1 MMGIFI
7 AVLAAVLLFVAIVV
21 WVKSALA
28 WEERPS
34 AGNESLKRE
43 GEFEGGCPSEFVT
56 QIFAK
61 KDLEYVSGLGSAH
74 LEKFFQQERKSV
86 ALFWVQ
92 QTSAQIR
99 GIMRAHLQASRTS
112 RDLELGTEAGI
123 LLRYGGLQFLCGVLF
138 FTITL
143 AGPQGL
149 QRLAA
154 RADAWAQ
161 RIREAQLG
169 FHAAKETGRVQGV

>member
-1 MMGIFI
+1 MGISI

-21 WVKSALA
+21 WFKSALG

-34 AGNESLKRE
+34 AGNELLNRE
-43 GEFEGGCPSEFVT
+43 GEFEGGCPPEFVT
-56 QIFAK
+56 QIFART
-61 KDLEYVSGLGSAH
+61 DLEFVSGLGSPQ
-74 LEKFFQQERKSV
+74 LERFFQQQRKSV

-99 GIMRAHLQASRTS
+99 AIIRTHLQASRGS
-112 RDLELGTEAGI
+112 QDLELATEAGI
-123 LLRYGGLQFLCGVLF
+123 LLRYGALQFLCGVLF
-138 FTITL
+138 VSIEL

-149 QRLAA
+149 QGLAA

-169 FHAAKETGRVQGV
+169 FQAAKETGRVHGV

>member
-1 MMGIFI
+1 MGISI
-7 AVLAAVLLFVAIVV
+7 ATLAAVLLFTAIIL
-21 WVKSALA
+21 WVKSTLA
-28 WEERPS
+28 DHQRHFAS
-34 AGNESLKRE
+34 GESFNRE
-43 GEFEGGCPSEFVT
+43 DEIASGCPAEFVT
-56 QIFAK
+56 QIFARD
-61 KDLEYVSGLGSAH
+61 DLEFVSGLGSSQ
-74 LEKFFQQERKSV
+74 LKKFFAQERKSV

-99 GIMRAHLQASRTS
+99 RIMREHLQASGRS

-138 FTITL
+138 VSIEL

-149 QRLAA
+149 QGLAA
-154 RADAWAQ
+154 RAEALAQ

-169 FHAAKETGRVQGV
+169 FRTAKEAGRIPGA

>member
-1 MMGIFI
+1 MGISI

-21 WVKSALA
+21 WVKSTMAEQGQPFA
-28 WEERPS
+28 S
-34 AGNESLKRE
+34 GASLKRE
-43 GEFEGGCPSEFVT
+43 DEVEAGCPAQFVT

-61 KDLEYVSGLGSAH
+61 KDLEYVSGLGSPH

-99 GIMRAHLQASRTS
+99 GIMRAHLQASRGS
-112 RDLELGTEAGI
+112 SDLELSTEAGI
-123 LLRYGGLQFLCGVLF
+123 LLRYGGLQLLCGVLF
-138 FTITL
+138 VSIAL

-149 QRLAA
+149 QGLAA

-169 FHAAKETGRVQGV
+169 FHAAKETGRIHGV

>member
-1 MMGIFI
+1 MGISI
-7 AVLAAVLLFVAIVV
+7 AMLAAVLLFTAIIL
-21 WVKSALA
+21 WVKSTLA
-28 WEERPS
+28 DHQQHFAS
-34 AGNESLKRE
+34 GESLNRE
-43 GEFEGGCPSEFVT
+43 DEIASGCPAEFVT

-61 KDLEYVSGLGSAH
+61 KDLEYVSGLGSAQ
-74 LEKFFQQERKSV
+74 LKKFFAQERKAV
-86 ALFWVQ
+86 ALYWVQ

-99 GIMRAHLQASRTS
+99 RIMREHLQASRRS

-123 LLRYGGLQFLCGVLF
+123 LLRYAGLKCLCGVLF

-149 QRLAA
+149 QGLAA
-154 RADAWAQ
+154 RADGLAQ

-169 FHAAKETGRVQGV
+169 FQAAKEAGRIPGA

>member
-1 MMGIFI
+1 MGISI
-7 AVLAAVLLFVAIVV
+7 AVLAAVLLFVAILV
-21 WVKSALA
+21 WVKSTLSGQ
-28 WEERPS
+28 ERFS
-34 AGNESLKRE
+34 ATGESLRRD
-43 GEFEGGCPSEFVT
+43 GEFESGCPAEFVK

-61 KDLEYVSGLGSAH
+61 KDLDYVSGLGSAH

-99 GIMRAHLQASRTS
+99 QIIRTHLQASRGS
-112 RDLELGTEAGI
+112 QDLELATEAGI

-149 QRLAA
+149 QELAA

-169 FHAAKETGRVQGV
+169 FHAAKETGRVRGV